1 MPGALGA
8 CLVSHLTPEQQTQG
22 SNRRRI
28 RTLRGGVCDC
38 PAVRRMSN
46 IDKEPHVS
54 NVKQRRITYS
64 QNFLHSRKLV
74 SRLVDQ
80 SSIGGDDVVI
90 EIGPGKGIIT
100 AKLAERSRHV
110 ISIEKDRHHAEIMRH
125 RFADQPNVTV
135 FAFDFLDFPLPE
147 TPYKVFANIPYSI
160 TTAIVA
166 KLTSGLAP
174 PMDAYLTI
182 QREAATKFAG
192 LDGESMISISMKPWF
207 DVTIE
212 HEFRRR
218 DFVPQP
224 SVESVLMRLRRRDT
238 PVISWRDRERFVHL
252 VEATFSAWQPTI
264 EQAAFRLLPN
274 SVAREVRRRLGSSL
288 ALRPSA
294 ASIHEWIALHE
305 VLDALGD
312 DRVWSICA
320 SASDRLRQQQK
331 QLDRPKRTRVHASRR
346 TQ

>member
-1 MPGALGA
+1 
-8 CLVSHLTPEQQTQG
+8 
-22 SNRRRI
+22 
-28 RTLRGGVCDC
+28 
-38 PAVRRMSN
+38 MSN

-54 NVKQRRITYS
+54 NVMQRRITYS

-192 LDGESMISISMKPWF
+192 LDGESMMSVNMKPWF
-207 DVTIE
+207 DLTVE

-218 DFVPQP
+218 DFIPQP
-224 SVESVLMRLRRRDT
+224 SVDSVLLRLKRREA
-238 PVISWRDRERFVHL
+238 PAIPWQGRERFMYL
-252 VEATFSAWQPTI
+252 VEAIFSAWQPTI
-264 EQAAFRLLPN
+264 EQAVHKLLPKT
-274 SVAREVRRRLGSSL
+274 STREVRRKLGGAL

-294 ASIHEWIALHE
+294 ATMSEWIALYE
-305 VLDALGD
+305 VLDTLD
-312 DRVWSICA
+312 DDQIWRICA
-320 SASDRLRQQQK
+320 SASARLRQHQQK
-331 QLDRPKRTRVHASRR
+331 LDRPQQTRVHTPRR
-346 TQ
+346 KR

>member
-1 MPGALGA
+1 MP
-8 CLVSHLTPEQQTQG
+8 SIE
-22 SNRRRI
+22 
-28 RTLRGGVCDC
+28 
-38 PAVRRMSN
+38 
-46 IDKEPHVS
+46 KEPIVS
-54 NVKQRRITYS
+54 SAKHRRVAYS

-74 SRLVDQ
+74 SELVDR
-80 SSIGGDDVVI
+80 SSIGGEDVVI
-90 EIGPGKGIIT
+90 EIGPGRGIIT
-100 AKLAERSRHV
+100 EKLAERSGHV
-110 ISIEKDRHHAEIMRH
+110 ISIEKDPFHADILRH
-125 RFADQPNVTV
+125 RFADHTNVTV
-135 FAFDFLDFPLPE
+135 FACDFLDFPLPE
-147 TPYKVFANIPYSI
+147 TPFKVFANIPYRV
-160 TTAIVA
+160 TTAIVT

-174 PMDAYLTI
+174 PTDTYLTV
-182 QREAATKFAG
+182 QREAAAKVAG
-192 LDGESMISISMKPWF
+192 LNGESMMSISMKPWF

-218 DFVPQP
+218 DFVPRP

-238 PVISWRDRERFVHL
+238 PAISWRDRERFVHL

-264 EQAAFRLLPN
+264 EQAVFRLLPN

-294 ASIHEWIALHE
+294 ASIHEWIDLHE

-331 QLDRPKRTRVHASRR
+331 QLDRPKRTRVPASRR